1 MVLIFQTCIRI
12 SLLASKKKL
21 KKIFQL
27 GIHVFHNSAENSK
40 DPWNHV
46 TVESL
51 DCGRT
56 RTIKWFSLFRSYRW
70 NLSWNVIGQEEP
82 VRKYLSEMGCNI
94 EDLDRYSLKPKTWSS
109 LNWINNRSFKIE
121 LRALVRL
128 TPKLTTKI
136 SAQVLIESNE
146 VWHYWVPELELRIK
160 EF

>member
-1 MVLIFQTCIRI
+1 MVNVNIPSKLPLIFVRMSPPSRPRGFKAIVRQWPCTWRSSSLTGGLISVKKQNLVKVENMVLIFQTCIRI

-27 GIHVFHNSAENSK
+27 GIHVFDNSAENSK
-40 DPWNHV
+40 DQWNHV

-82 VRKYLSEMGCNI
+82 VRKYLSEMGCYM
-94 EDLDRYSLKPKTWSS
+94 EDLDRYS
-109 LNWINNRSFKIE
+109 
-121 LRALVRL
+121 
-128 TPKLTTKI
+128 
-136 SAQVLIESNE
+136 
-146 VWHYWVPELELRIK
+146 
-160 EF
+160 